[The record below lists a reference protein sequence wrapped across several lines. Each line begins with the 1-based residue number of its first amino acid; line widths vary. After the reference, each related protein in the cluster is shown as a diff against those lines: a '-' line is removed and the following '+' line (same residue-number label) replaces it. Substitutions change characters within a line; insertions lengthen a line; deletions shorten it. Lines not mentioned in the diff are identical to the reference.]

1 MKVAF
6 ACGAIAAHRESY
18 RGITGEFCRHC
29 QPDRVGGMRGER
41 GCLRG
46 GMRFRGGIPAV
57 RRPVEGR
64 ENFGKIDTPAHD
76 GDRIAVGGE
85 KPVGGF

>member
-6 ACGAIAAHRESY
+6 ACGTVAAHRQGY
-18 RGITGEFCRHC
+18 RGITGELCRHC
-29 QPDRVGGMRGER
+29 QTDRVGGVRGER
-41 GCLRG
+41 CCLRG

-64 ENFGKIDTPAHD
+64 EDFGEVDTPAHD
-76 GDRIAVGGE
+76 GDRITVGRK